1 MIVVDLNQVMISNL
15 YMQLGT
21 HTNTQIEEPIF
32 RHMVL
37 NSLRSYK
44 QKFGS
49 DYGEM
54 VIACDNKNYWR
65 KHLFP
70 YYKASRRKAQE
81 KSDLN
86 WTVIFEHL
94 NKIKQE
100 LKEYFPYR
108 VIDVESA
115 EADDIIATL
124 CIASEYNENVLILSA
139 DKDFIQLHHNQV
151 KQYDPIRK
159 KWMTHPDTAQFLKE
173 HIIKGDTGDGIPNI
187 LSADNC
193 LVIGERQKALTKK
206 RWAILLDTPVEEYD
220 ENVRRNYFR
229 NKQLI
234 DLMMIPA
241 EIKTKI
247 IDQYI
252 EQQDKK
258 RDKLFDYF
266 MTHRLKNLMESISE
280 F

>member
-1 MIVVDLNQVMISNL
+1 MIIVDLNQVMISNL

-21 HTNTQIEEPIF
+21 HTNTQVEEPIF

-65 KHLFP
+65 KQLFP

-94 NKIKQE
+94 KKIKQE
-100 LKEYFPYR
+100 LKDYFPYR

-124 CIASEYNENVLILSA
+124 CIASNYNETVLILSA

-159 KWMTHPDTAQFLKE
+159 RWMSHPDTAQFLKE

-206 RWAILLDTPVEEYD
+206 RWALLLETPVEEYD
-220 ENVRRNYFR
+220 ENVRRNYYR

-234 DLMMIPA
+234 DLSMIPA

-247 IDQYI
+247 MDQYI